1 MIMCIII
8 HLLLTN
14 YNLLLLLLCQMM
26 WLCLLLDFLVID
38 CLLVIMYNIGG
49 FTSNNWLEFTSNNW
63 LGCVYSLM
71 RHLLLMQLGWW
82 FSGILFNYILLVS
95 HNSILLVSYNNLLLL
110 FMYLLL
116 LYLFSIYMLLLLN
129 LLWLLLLVGN
139 IHLKVISLLPIIIMI
154 INIINMIID
163 DNLMLD
169 FLNLM
174 FNFTIIMLGD
184 GFMHNLV
191 HILVSLFLWPM
202 IYVWH
207 LNLVLHIQNSLLLW

>member
-82 FSGILFNYILLVS
+82 YSGILFNYILLVS

-139 IHLKVISLLPIIIMI
+139 IHLKVFSLLPIIIMI